1 MYVRRR
7 GTSQLLV
14 GAYVVDLIIA
24 GGETQEIEVFKE
36 EMKQLFKMSDLGE
49 LTFYMGIEVH
59 QSTAA
64 ITLHQGGYA
73 RRLLTKTR
81 MDGCN
86 AYTTPM
92 ETRLQLSRSSSAS
105 MEDTTEY
112 RSIVGSLCYLVHM
125 HPDIAFAVGYVS
137 RFMETPTSEHMAAV
151 KRILRYIAGTLDFG
165 CCYNRSVGPATLT
178 GFSDSDMAGDV
189 DTRKST
195 MGVLF
200 FLGTNPV
207 SWQSQ
212 KQKIVA

>member
-1 MYVRRR
+1 M
-7 GTSQLLV
+7 
-14 GAYVVDLIIA
+14 
-24 GGETQEIEVFKE
+24 
-36 EMKQLFKMSDLGE
+36 
-49 LTFYMGIEVH
+49 
-59 QSTAA
+59 
-64 ITLHQGGYA
+64 
-73 RRLLTKTR
+73 
-81 MDGCN
+81 
-86 AYTTPM
+86 P
-92 ETRLQLSRSSSAS
+92 RLQLSRSSSAS